1 MKPTQDRPPLFEACN
16 IENLKSFDN
25 EQELKELGVLNAIG
39 NMYTRKSNFDLLL
52 KARRIKKGVKAHLTL
67 NEEDKLSR
75 IITRLTDLWVKW
87 TDDERERFYYYY
99 LIPSEQPNTQRVIS
113 KLHTQDHVS
122 IPKGMIKMIKKG
134 WTAHLYQARAVN
146 FALCCERVVL
156 ALEMGLG
163 KTLCALMIFHIL
175 KARKAIKQAIVTAP
189 KSCHESWFKHLNEL
203 SDATHEITTDYN
215 ASKRENAYTK
225 FYYEHIEILV
235 ITPQALSN
243 DYRYF
248 NQIMRDKKDVMIF
261 ADEVHK
267 YKSRD
272 SGMGRAFESISK
284 GACRVV
290 GLTGTPKPNK
300 VQDFYTIIDRVAPQS
315 LGTYQDFVSEYT
327 YRTYDQYSSVQ
338 GVKYEAG
345 ALRADKLQE
354 LYKRLEKVLFV
365 RTAIDHDVMLN
376 LPPRLD
382 LAPRLFMDDLQRSI
396 AKGLVSAQAERELNS
411 TQRQKAL
418 RGELDKIA
426 LYCAEGAT
434 ATAQALGIRIEQTAI
449 TPAIYSESFKLDYPF
464 YESPKIR
471 FIADSVTS
479 HCETGGSCVVFCEY
493 IQGLENMRESL
504 LRRGIKEHE
513 IDVYTGATSEKK
525 RREITA
531 RLNEGRSKVLLGQ
544 TKALET
550 GANLQEKADFVA
562 HLSTPWSP
570 DTLTQSTA
578 RVYRQGQQ
586 NKVTVLRPSGNALE
600 EAKNKALTKKIMQS
614 AGLTGSLYDSD
625 KAVISTASDPRI
637 RKAQDKLLKR
647 GSYSYAIIKDLL
659 DLKG

>member
-16 IENLKSFDN
+16 IDHLKSFDN
-25 EQELKELGVLNAIG
+25 EQELKELGVLGAIG
-39 NMYTRKSNFDLLL
+39 NIYTRKSNFDLLL
-52 KARRIKKGVKAHLTL
+52 KARRIWRGSHDQLTL

-87 TDDERERFYYYY
+87 TDEERERFYYYY
-99 LIPSEQPNTQRVIS
+99 LIPSEQPNTTRLIS
-113 KLHTQDHVS
+113 PLHTQDKIS
-122 IPKGMIKMIKKG
+122 IPNGMIKMIKKG

-146 FALCCERVVL
+146 FALSCERVVL

-163 KTLCALMIFHIL
+163 KTLCALMIFHVL
-175 KARKAIKQAIVTAP
+175 KARNAIKQAIVTAP
-189 KSCHESWFKHLNEL
+189 KSCHDSWFKHLNEL
-203 SDATHEITTDYN
+203 SDASYAITTGYN
-215 ASKRENAYTK
+215 ASKRENTYTK
-225 FYYEHIEILV
+225 FYYDQVEILI
-235 ITPQALSN
+235 ITPQTLVN

-248 NQIMRDKKDVMIF
+248 NQIMRDKKETIIF

-267 YKSRD
+267 YKSKN
-272 SGMGRAFESISK
+272 SGMGRAFEAISQN
-284 GACRVV
+284 ACRVV

-338 GVKYEAG
+338 GIKYEAG
-345 ALRADKLQE
+345 ALRADRLQE

-365 RTAIDHDVMLN
+365 RTAIDQDVMLN

-382 LAPRLFMDDLQRSI
+382 LAPRLYMDDLQRSI
-396 AKGLVSAQAERELNS
+396 VKGLVTAQAERELNS

-449 TPAIYSESFKLDYPF
+449 TPAIYSESFMIDHPF
-464 YESPKIR
+464 YESPKIK
-471 FIADSVTS
+471 FIADSVAS
-479 HCETGGSCVVFCEY
+479 HCEQGGSCVVFCEY
-493 IQGLENMRESL
+493 IQGLENMKQSL
-504 LRRGIKEHE
+504 VRRGIKETE
-513 IDVYTGATSEKK
+513 IDVYTGSSTVKQRKQATD
-525 RREITA
+525 
-531 RLNEGRSKVLLGQ
+531 RLNQGTCRVLLGQ

-625 KAVISTASDPRI
+625 KAVISTSSDPRI

-647 GSYSYAIIKDLL
+647 GSYNYNIIKELL
-659 DLKG
+659 NLKG